1 MTSRMEEELIR
12 ELKLD
17 DQQKL
22 VLQKSIEEAREKL
35 TSCGMNT
42 VPESERSCK
51 RRVTPWF
58 LISQPIN
65 CDCGKS

>member
-35 TSCGMNT
+35 HQLRHEYWVRPM
-42 VPESERSCK
+42 
-51 RRVTPWF
+51 
-58 LISQPIN
+58 IN
-65 CDCGKS
+65 S